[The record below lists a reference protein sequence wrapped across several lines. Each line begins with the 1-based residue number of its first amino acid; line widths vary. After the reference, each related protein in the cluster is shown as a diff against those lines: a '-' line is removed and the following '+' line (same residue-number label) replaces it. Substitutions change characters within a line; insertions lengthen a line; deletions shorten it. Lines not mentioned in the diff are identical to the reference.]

1 MMNLD
6 SLHKLYVHEL
16 KDLYSA
22 ENQALEALAKME
34 NAASDKTLKA
44 AFAQH
49 RQETQVQ
56 VKRLETIFKGL
67 EFEPGGHR
75 CVAMHGIISEAQ
87 ELMKGEIHEHV
98 LDAALIA
105 SAQRME
111 HYEIAS
117 YGTARA
123 FADKLGYREAAE
135 LLQATLDEE
144 GRTNRDLT
152 RLAEKSINFLAT
164 KVVVSQ

>member
-1 MMNLD
+1 MMILD

-34 NAASDKTLKA
+34 RAASDKALKS
-44 AFAQH
+44 AFAEH
-49 RQETQVQ
+49 RRETETQ
-56 VKRLETIFKGL
+56 VKRLETIFESL

-75 CVAMHGIISEAQ
+75 CSAMEGIVKEAE
-87 ELMKGEIHEHV
+87 ELMKSEIHEHV
-98 LDAALIA
+98 LDAALIS

-117 YGTARA
+117 YGTVRA
-123 FADKLGYREAAE
+123 FADKLGHREAAE

-164 KVVVSQ
+164 KVVVAP